1 MKMLRNYFHKEYYD
15 VPDPLLDE
23 QQLEEINS

>member
-1 MKMLRNYFHKEYYD
+1 MLRNYFHKEYYD
-15 VPDPLLDE
+15 VPDPVLDE